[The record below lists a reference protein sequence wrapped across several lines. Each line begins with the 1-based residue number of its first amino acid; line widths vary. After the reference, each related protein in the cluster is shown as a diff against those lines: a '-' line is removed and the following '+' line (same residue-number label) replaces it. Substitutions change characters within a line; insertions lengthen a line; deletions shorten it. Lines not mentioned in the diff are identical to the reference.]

1 MTLVQTVAA
10 DFPWGAAVTLA
21 GLIVAV
27 ALLAMDERNRRKFL
41 SREDADGMR
50 KRLEEDLTAA
60 EERQER
66 MENMHVRLDDRVGA
80 IETTVSRMDERQ
92 TQQWERVSEQMANTA
107 RTIDGVTKRLEA
119 ISKDLYSRER
129 RV

>member
-1 MTLVQTVAA
+1 MRTAL
-10 DFPWGAAVTLA
+10 PILLAVLLA
-21 GLIVAV
+21 GC
-27 ALLAMDERNRRKFL
+27 
-41 SREDADGMR
+41 DG
-50 KRLEEDLTAA
+50 A
-60 EERQER
+60 
-66 MENMHVRLDDRVGA
+66 
-80 IETTVSRMDERQ
+80 